1 MMKQRDLPIRK
12 KRIVPNKGL
21 EHGDWRVDVKNP
33 DQVLRQEVPPIS
45 LWKKLHLRV
54 EYLDGT
60 SVAGFTNAMV
70 GHGGLELPS
79 DALAQVDI
87 RGWARAIHL
96 AIALFILLP
105 LSVVSTYTLLHLLYK
120 SGPQIDTSFLL
131 QTPVWFTLMGAALY
145 MGLQYSKLI
154 HKLLVYTYVIGH
166 ESTHAIATLCC
177 FGKIHNMKI
186 ALNGGYVETD
196 KNNFFIALSPYF
208 VPIWMMIWLGALSL
222 LNWGFDIPYGEQ
234 ILFAGLGFWWAF
246 HIYWTLWILPRE
258 QPDMLENGLF
268 FSSLLIWVMNLGI
281 LVGILALFNLLS
293 LRQYAHDLLNSAQQI
308 WSFFEG
314 VYALLHALT

>member
-1 MMKQRDLPIRK
+1 MKQRDLPIRK
-12 KRIVPNKGL
+12 KRIVPNKAL
-21 EHGDWRVDVKNP
+21 EHGDWRVAVKNP
-33 DQVLRQEVPPIS
+33 EQVLRQEVPPIS

-60 SVAGFTNAMV
+60 SAAGFTNAASV
-70 GHGGLELPS
+70 QGGLQLPS

-87 RGWARAIHL
+87 RGWARVIHL
-96 AIALFILLP
+96 TIALLFLLP
-105 LSVVSTYTLLHLLYK
+105 LSVVSTYTLLLLLYK
-120 SGPQIDTSFLL
+120 SGPQLDSSFLL
-131 QTPVWFTLMGAALY
+131 QTPVWFTLLGAAFYLV
-145 MGLQYSKLI
+145 LQYSKLI
-154 HKLLVYTYVIGH
+154 HKLLVYAYVIGH

-177 FGKIHNMKI
+177 FGKIHHMKI

-208 VPIWMMIWLGALSL
+208 VPIWMLLWLGALSL
-222 LNWGFDIPYGEQ
+222 LNWGFDIPHGEQ

-281 LVGILALFNLLS
+281 LVGVLALFNLLS
-293 LRQYAHDLLNSAQQI
+293 LRDYIQELMLSAQQI
-308 WSFFEG
+308 YAFFELL
-314 VYALLHALT
+314 YALVCAL

>member
-1 MMKQRDLPIRK
+1 MKQRELPVRK
-12 KRIVPNKGL
+12 KRIVPNKAL
-21 EHGDWRVDVKNP
+21 EHGDWRVEVKNP
-33 DQVLRQEVPPIS
+33 DRVLHQEVPSLS

-60 SVAGFTNAMV
+60 SVAGFSNTSLSR
-70 GHGGLELPS
+70 GGLELPS

-87 RGWARAIHL
+87 KGWARAIHL
-96 AIALFILLP
+96 LIALFILLP
-105 LSVVSTYTLLHLLYK
+105 LSVVSTFTLLRLLYS
-120 SGPQIDTSFLL
+120 SGSQIDSSFLL
-131 QTPVWFTLMGAALY
+131 QTPVWFTLLGSAFYLI
-145 MGLQYSKLI
+145 LQYSKIL
-154 HKLLVYTYVIGH
+154 HKFLVYTYVIGH
-166 ESTHAIATLCC
+166 ETTHALATICC

-208 VPIWMMIWLGALSL
+208 VPLWMLVWVGALSL

-293 LRQYAHDLLNSAQQI
+293 LREYLKALIDSAYQI
-308 WSFFEG
+308 GAFFEG
-314 VYALLHALT
+314 IYTLLSAL